1 MRGLTGHRFFSR
13 ARPTDESAVVVTDPR
28 LRKRFPATL
37 RTAWIGMILANAG
50 VVTPTC
56 AETIY
61 RCSNG
66 SGHAEFSAQPC
77 GTGAQAVEIKSEPAT
92 GVDMGVGGDFSGTV
106 AANRTRERERGI
118 ARQEQRIRT
127 LLHDRDDRLAAL
139 RTRQS
144 EVSETRAGA
153 RDRRLL
159 AAEIRAVINDYNARL
174 RVERD
179 RLAHLNR
186 R

>member
-1 MRGLTGHRFFSR
+1 M

-77 GTGAQAVEIKSEPAT
+77 GTGAEAVEIKSEPAT

-127 LLHDRDDRLAAL
+127 LLHDRDDRLAEL
-139 RTRQS
+139 RARQAQVGKTRDSATQ
-144 EVSETRAGA
+144 
-153 RDRRLL
+153 RRLI
-159 AAEIRAVINDYNARL
+159 AAEIRTVTNAYNARL
-174 RVERD
+174 RLERD
-179 RLAHLNR
+179 RLAQLAR
-186 R
+186 P